1 MIYNSIYL
9 LVHKKTTTIKEMEK
23 NLNYWKS
30 VGSDRAALDYSS
42 KFYSEE
48 LRRKILWSTG
58 YMASSSYSLGYT
70 L

>member
-1 MIYNSIYL
+1 
-9 LVHKKTTTIKEMEK
+9 MEK